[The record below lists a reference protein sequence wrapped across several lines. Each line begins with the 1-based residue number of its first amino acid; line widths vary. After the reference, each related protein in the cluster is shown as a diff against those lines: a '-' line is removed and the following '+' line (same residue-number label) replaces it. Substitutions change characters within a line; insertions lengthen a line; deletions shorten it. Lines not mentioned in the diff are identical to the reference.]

1 MGPPLFPQD
10 SLSRFSTLEPFSHTV
25 MPMLKLAFH
34 GGAREVTG
42 SCYRIST
49 PHGQLLLDCGMVQGG
64 PERHDRNRRP
74 FPFSPSDLG
83 AVLLSHAHIDHSG
96 RLPLLVSRGYEGPI
110 WATEPTAELS
120 RIMLSDAG
128 RIQEEDAAWKIKR
141 LRKQRRDYSWVRPLY
156 TEKEA
161 LAAAEK
167 IRGVPFHQEVPL
179 GDLGTCLFHKAGHI
193 LGAAIVE
200 VRVPVFGETR
210 KILFSGD
217 LGIHDARLMGSP
229 EPVEAPD
236 YLLLE
241 STYGD
246 RLRPAEGDLTE
257 HLRTIV
263 QRAADRGGKVIVPAF
278 AVGRTQEVMA
288 RLNDLVESGRLS
300 GVPVYVDS
308 PMAAE
313 AIRVFERHSEG
324 YSDEAQRLLREG
336 DEPLA
341 FPGLRVVSSREES
354 MALNELKGPAVILSA
369 SGMCT
374 AGRIKH
380 HLRHNLADPRNTV
393 LFVGY
398 QARNTLGRLIQEG
411 VSPVRIFGEWHPVH
425 AEIVSLE
432 SFSAHADR
440 EELAAWYRSLG
451 QVRRGTF
458 LVHGEESASLALAE
472 KLMGVAREPVVV
484 PRLDEEYQLS

>member
-1 MGPPLFPQD
+1 M
-10 SLSRFSTLEPFSHTV
+10 
-25 MPMLKLAFH
+25 
-34 GGAREVTG
+34 
-42 SCYRIST
+42 
-49 PHGQLLLDCGMVQGG
+49 DCGMVQGG

-74 FPFSPSDLG
+74 FPFSPPELG

-96 RLPLLVSRGYEGPI
+96 RLPLLVGRGYGGPV
-110 WATEPTAELS
+110 WATEPTAELC
-120 RIMLSDAG
+120 RIMLADAG

-141 LRKQRRDYSWVRPLY
+141 LRKQHRDTSWVRPLY
-156 TEKEA
+156 TEEEA

-167 IRGVPFHQEVPL
+167 IRGVPFHQEVSL

-200 VRVPVFGETR
+200 VRLWVSGEIR
-210 KILFSGD
+210 RILFSGD

-236 YLLLE
+236 YLLME
-241 STYGD
+241 ATYGD

-257 HLRTIV
+257 HLRIIV
-263 QRAADRGGKVIVPAF
+263 QRTADRGGKVIVPAF

-288 RLNDLVESGRLS
+288 RLNDLVESGRLR
-300 GVPVYVDS
+300 GVPVFVDS

-313 AIRVFERHSEG
+313 AIQVFKRHADG

-354 MALNELKGPAVILSA
+354 MALNELEGPAVILSA

-380 HLRHNLADPRNTV
+380 HLRHNLADPRNTI

-398 QARNTLGRLIQEG
+398 QARNTLGRLIQDG
-411 VSPVRIFGEWHPVH
+411 VSPVRIFGEWHPVK
-425 AEIVSLE
+425 AEVVSLE
-432 SFSAHADR
+432 SFSAHADQQ
-440 EELAAWYRSLG
+440 ELLAWYRSLG
-451 QVRRGTF
+451 GVRRGTF
-458 LVHGEESASLALAE
+458 VVHGEEAACLTLAE
-472 KLMGVAREPVVV
+472 HLRREAREPVFV
-484 PRLDEEYQLS
+484 PHLDEEYELS